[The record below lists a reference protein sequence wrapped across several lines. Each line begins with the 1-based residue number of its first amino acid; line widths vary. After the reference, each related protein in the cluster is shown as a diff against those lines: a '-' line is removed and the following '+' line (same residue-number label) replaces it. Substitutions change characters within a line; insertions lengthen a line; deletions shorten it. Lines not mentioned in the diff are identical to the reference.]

1 MEYQVDE
8 TETVHFT
15 ISYLYFPNRLL
26 FQLGWIKGLP
36 GLRSGGKSDSGHH
49 HPFSWR
55 TALQPCDWPLQV
67 IGFPTVLDRITQG
80 WSNRALWPLCRC
92 AGLWRETY
100 GCWPMFTSLG
110 VVDQF
115 SSKRFLSNFGFLLRG
130 STRTQFT
137 FKLEDPRTFLPPNA
151 RFQGKQGPKPRRQC
165 RAQRLFD
172 VQINFC
178 RPVFSCIYIYT

>member
-26 FQLGWIKGLP
+26 FQLVESKDCLAWRAKTETSDFAQVGSQTVDITIL
-36 GLRSGGKSDSGHH
+36 SAGGR
-49 HPFSWR
+49 PFSPWLAPASR
-55 TALQPCDWPLQV
+55 WVPYSPRQDYPRL
-67 IGFPTVLDRITQG
+67 IEQG
-80 WSNRALWPLCRC
+80 TLTPMSLCRPLK
-92 AGLWRETY
+92 GNPRVLTHVHE
-100 GCWPMFTSLG
+100 FG

-115 SSKRFLSNFGFLLRG
+115 SSKRFLSNCGFLLRG

-137 FKLEDPRTFLPPNA
+137 FKLQDPRTFLPPNA

-172 VQINFC
+172 CLGTDQLL
-178 RPVFSCIYIYT
+178 

>member
-26 FQLGWIKGLP
+26 FQLVESKDCLAFRQNWNFW
-36 GLRSGGKSDSGHH
+36 LRSGGKSDSGHH

-92 AGLWRETY
+92 AGLWRETH
-100 GCWPMFTSLG
+100 GCWPMFTGLGWLISLAQS
-110 VVDQF
+110 VFFRTLDFYWEDQLEHSLL
-115 SSKRFLSNFGFLLRG
+115 SSSRILGHFCHQMPGSRENKVQSQDDSAVPSDYQLL
-130 STRTQFT
+130 
-137 FKLEDPRTFLPPNA
+137 
-151 RFQGKQGPKPRRQC
+151 
-165 RAQRLFD
+165 
-172 VQINFC
+172 
-178 RPVFSCIYIYT
+178 